1 MKGLVPDTLTTSG
14 AYDLLEPATFVTR
27 FGGVDAKDRA
37 LSRLHGLLAK
47 PSVKSADAAV
57 ELLEDLIGW
66 LFDGG
71 RVPSRAASET
81 EVQARTRVL
90 LTALDE
96 IGVAKERVRRAV
108 RLALDGSGSARLFA
122 DVGVSS
128 SHGFVREL
136 SDRLSKRLLPE
147 PPFAGDLSRLVY
159 RLFGRGAAGAWLLGL
174 PAADRDRL
182 LEHLNLEPQR
192 LTRTLEP
199 GAKDAALLLA
209 TRSADLALSDE
220 LRSAGS
226 DAPLHAS
233 PWLELVPTVKR
244 VVAGELRLDDAKS
257 VLTGCRAEVQGLL
270 SNVDERGISIERVFL
285 QERLSEL
292 FDRLTWV
299 LHAVAGASEA
309 ERDAAWRQ
317 LGRALVTGAERDKSI
332 GELWNVSTRRL
343 ARRVVERAGHGGEKY
358 MTRTRAEQLGMLRAA
373 AGGGAVT
380 GLLVLLKFVIGWVK
394 LPPFFDA
401 LAVGLNYAWG
411 FVAMQIAHFAL
422 ATKQPSMTAAT
433 LAGTIERQHE
443 ATTPNFEPLVDEVA
457 RASRTQLAALVGNV
471 AMVVPVALVIEL
483 GLRSLSGSP
492 VLDEKT
498 AEYVIRVHH
507 PLWSVT
513 VFSAAMTGVWL
524 WASSLI
530 AGATENWF
538 ALKEL
543 PGAIASHR
551 GLRRWIGAERA
562 LKVSRA
568 VTNNIAAFGGN
579 VGFGL
584 LLGFMPLL
592 FNLIGV
598 PLQVR
603 HITFVAGQ
611 LTYAAAFLGL
621 DGLTRP
627 DFLWALAAVPLTGF
641 LNFTV
646 SFALAIVVALRAR
659 GLGVAAQW
667 DVATHVARRFV
678 TRPAQFFIAPRV
690 STTGTQPAIRPDAAP

>member
-1 MKGLVPDTLTTSG
+1 MPDTLTNSG

-27 FGGVDAKDRA
+27 FGGVDAKDRV
-37 LSRLHGLLAK
+37 LRRLQGLLAT

-57 ELLEDLIGW
+57 ELLEDLLGW
-66 LFDGG
+66 LFERG
-71 RVPSRAASET
+71 RVASRTADED

-90 LTALDE
+90 LTALEE
-96 IGVAKERVRRAV
+96 ISVARERVRRAV
-108 RLALDGSGSARLFA
+108 RLALDSSSSARLFA

-128 SHGFVREL
+128 SHGFLREL
-136 SDRLSKRLLPE
+136 SDRLGKRLLPE
-147 PPFAGDLSRLVY
+147 PRFASDLSRLIY
-159 RLFGRGAAGAWLLGL
+159 RLFGRRGAGAWLLAL
-174 PAADRDRL
+174 PAKDRDRL
-182 LEHLNLEPQR
+182 LEQLNLEPER
-192 LTRTLEP
+192 LIRTLEP

-220 LRSAGS
+220 LRTASAE
-226 DAPLHAS
+226 APLHAS

-244 VVAGELRLDDAKS
+244 LVGGELALDDAKA
-257 VLTGCRAEVQGLL
+257 VLMGCRTDIQGLL
-270 SNVDERGISIERVFL
+270 SRVDESGISIERVFL

-292 FDRLTWV
+292 FERLSWV
-299 LHAVAGASEA
+299 LHAVAGATDV
-309 ERDAAWRQ
+309 ERQEAWRQ
-317 LGRALVTGAERDKSI
+317 LGRALVSGASRDKSI
-332 GELWNVSTRRL
+332 GELWDVSTRRL
-343 ARRVVERAGHGGEKY
+343 ARRVVERAGHSGEKY
-358 MTRTRAEQLGMLRAA
+358 LTRTRAEQLGMLRAA
-373 AGGGAVT
+373 AGGGAITAV
-380 GLLVLLKFVIGWVK
+380 LVLLKFLIGWMK
-394 LPPFFDA
+394 LPPLFDA

-411 FVAMQIAHFAL
+411 FVAMQVAHFAL

-433 LAGTIERQHE
+433 LAATIERQHE

-457 RASRTQLAALVGNV
+457 RASRTQLAALIGNV
-471 AMVVPVALVIEL
+471 ATVIPVALAIEL
-483 GLRSLSGSP
+483 LLRTLGGSP

-498 AEYVIRVHH
+498 AQYVIANHH

-513 VFSAAMTGVWL
+513 VFSAAVTGVWL

-551 GLRRWIGAERA
+551 GLRRLIGAERA

-568 VTNNIAAFGGN
+568 VTNNVAAFGGN

-592 FNLIGV
+592 FNLVGV

-611 LTYAAAFLGL
+611 LAYAGAYLGWGEL
-621 DGLTRP
+621 SRP
-627 DFLWALAAVPLTGF
+627 DFLWALTAIPLVGL
-641 LNFTV
+641 LNFSV

-667 DVATHVARRFV
+667 VVAQHVAKRIV
-678 TRPAQFFIAPRV
+678 TKPLQFFLAP
-690 STTGTQPAIRPDAAP
+690 AAPTGAAPPTNRPLEP